1 MGLEIKM
8 TAQTQSNGPASANA
22 QELARARTLRTVS
35 IVLAVAAFL
44 ALAFSFGMG
53 WMPWYQVPLGLLAY
67 AAVEWQRHIGKKIKA
82 LGGG

>member
-8 TAQTQSNGPASANA
+8 TAQTQSTGS
-22 QELARARTLRTVS
+22 ELARTRTLRTVS
-35 IVLAVAAFL
+35 IVLAVIAFL
-44 ALAFSFGMG
+44 ALVFSFGMG

-82 LGGG
+82 LGG